1 MIKFDFKTFANEFI
15 NKGEYNKLYDRK
27 EEILDKFNKEEM
39 TGWTEEI
46 SEDLVS
52 KIKETAAKCIHKFSL

>member
-1 MIKFDFKTFANEFI
+1 MLKFDFKTFANEFI
-15 NKGEYNKLYDRK
+15 NKEEYEKLYSRK

-52 KIKETAAKCIHKFSL
+52 TIGSIVIDPPFLC